1 MSVKVEMLEGNKAKL
16 SFVVEKEK
24 FIEEMDKVYT
34 QNIKYFAIPGF
45 RKGKVPKQ
53 MVEKYY
59 GAQIF
64 YQDAFENIANEIYPK
79 AVEEN
84 NLKVVSKP
92 EIDVEK
98 MSKEEGLVFSATVDL
113 EPVVTL
119 GEYKGI
125 KLDKI
130 EYNVTD
136 KDVEERIE
144 TVAKENAR
152 IITAEDGE
160 LKNGDISNID
170 FEGFVNDVAFEGGKG
185 ENFDLEIGSG
195 NFIPGFEDQLVGMK
209 IGEEREINVKFPDE
223 YHSEELKGKDAMFKV
238 KLNGFKVKEL
248 PKIDDEF
255 AKDVSEFDTL
265 EEYKAD
271 VKKHMEEDNEHRAK
285 HELESKALE
294 KVVENTP
301 IDIPQSMIEMEVDA
315 KLEEIKHNMKHQGID
330 FNMYLN
336 MIGQKED
343 DVKIQ
348 LEDQAIKDI
357 KVRLVLQAIIE
368 QEKIEVTDED
378 IEKKIEELA
387 KMRNQDVEDFKKTF
401 SDNIR
406 NYYKENMKFEK
417 AMQFIIDNAKIK

>member
-34 QNIKYFAIPGF
+34 QNAKYFAIPGF

-59 GAQIF
+59 GIQVF

-136 KDVEERIE
+136 KDVEEKIE
-144 TVAKENAR
+144 SVAKENAR
-152 IITAEDGE
+152 IITAEEGE

-170 FEGFVNDVAFEGGKG
+170 FEGFVNGVAFEGGKG
-185 ENFDLEIGSG
+185 EKFDLEIGSG
-195 NFIPGFEDQLVGMK
+195 SFIPGFEDQLVGMK
-209 IGEEREINVKFPDE
+209 IGEEREINVRFPDE

-248 PKIDDEF
+248 PTIDDEF

-271 VKKHMEEDNEHRAK
+271 LRKHMEEDNEHRAK

-301 IDIPQSMIEMEVDA
+301 IDIPQSMIEMEVNA

-357 KVRLVLQAIIE
+357 KVRLVLQAIINE
-368 QEKIEVTDED
+368 EKIEVTDED

-401 SDNIR
+401 SENIR

>member
-1 MSVKVEMLEGNKAKL
+1 
-16 SFVVEKEK
+16 
-24 FIEEMDKVYT
+24 
-34 QNIKYFAIPGF
+34 
-45 RKGKVPKQ
+45 
-53 MVEKYY
+53 
-59 GAQIF
+59 
-64 YQDAFENIANEIYPK
+64 
-79 AVEEN
+79 
-84 NLKVVSKP
+84 
-92 EIDVEK
+92 
-98 MSKEEGLVFSATVDL
+98 
-113 EPVVTL
+113 
-119 GEYKGI
+119 
-125 KLDKI
+125 
-130 EYNVTD
+130 
-136 KDVEERIE
+136 
-144 TVAKENAR
+144 
-152 IITAEDGE
+152 
-160 LKNGDISNID
+160 
-170 FEGFVNDVAFEGGKG
+170 
-185 ENFDLEIGSG
+185 
-195 NFIPGFEDQLVGMK
+195 MK
-209 IGEEREINVKFPDE
+209 IGEEREINVRFPDE

-248 PKIDDEF
+248 PTIDDEF

-271 VKKHMEEDNEHRAK
+271 LRKHMEEDNEHRAK

-301 IDIPQSMIEMEVDA
+301 IDIPQSMIEMEVNA

-357 KVRLVLQAIIE
+357 KVRLVLQAIINK
-368 QEKIEVTDED
+368 EKIEVTDED

-401 SDNIR
+401 SENIR

>member
-24 FIEEMDKVYT
+24 FIEEMDKVYN
-34 QNIKYFAIPGF
+34 QNIKYFAVPGF

-53 MVEKYY
+53 MVERYY

-84 NLKVVSKP
+84 NLKVVSRP

-98 MSKEEGLVFSATVDL
+98 MSKEEGLVFTATVDL

-125 KLDKI
+125 KLEKF

-144 TVAKENAR
+144 SVAKENAR

-170 FEGFVNDVAFEGGKG
+170 FEGFVGDVAFEGGKG

-271 VKKHMEEDNEHRAK
+271 IRKHMEEDNEHRAK

-294 KVVENTP
+294 VVVENTP
-301 IDIPQSMIEMEVDA
+301 IDIPKSMIDMEVDA
-315 KLEEIKHNMKHQGID
+315 KLEEIKHNMQHQGID

-336 MIGQKED
+336 MLGQKED
-343 DVKIQ
+343 DIKIQ

-357 KVRLVLQAIIE
+357 KVRLVLQAIINE
-368 QEKIEVTDED
+368 EKIEVTDED
-378 IEKKIEELA
+378 IDAKIEELA
-387 KMRNQDVEDFKKTF
+387 KMRNQDVEEFKKTF
-401 SDNIR
+401 SDNIK

-417 AMQFIIDNAKIK
+417 AMKFIIDNAKIK

>member
-34 QNIKYFAIPGF
+34 QNAKYFAIPGF

-59 GAQIF
+59 GVQVF

-144 TVAKENAR
+144 SVAKENAR
-152 IITAEDGE
+152 IITAEEGE

-170 FEGFVNDVAFEGGKG
+170 FEGFVNGVAFEGGKG
-185 ENFDLEIGSG
+185 EKFDLEIGSG
-195 NFIPGFEDQLVGMK
+195 SFIPGFEDQLVGMK
-209 IGEEREINVKFPDE
+209 IGEEREINVRFPDE

-248 PKIDDEF
+248 PTIDDEF

-271 VKKHMEEDNEHRAK
+271 LRKHMEEDNEHRAK

-301 IDIPQSMIEMEVDA
+301 IDIPQSMIEMEVNA

-357 KVRLVLQAIIE
+357 KVRLVLQAIINK
-368 QEKIEVTDED
+368 EKIEVTDED

-401 SDNIR
+401 SENIR